1 MVGNRDLVSA
11 LARMKS
17 YHDYGT
23 FTPIQVASI
32 VALEGRRNACAR
44 SR

>member
-1 MVGNRDLVSA
+1 MAGCESASWWGNKDLVSA
-11 LARMKS
+11 LSRIKS

-32 VALEGRRNACAR
+32 AR
-44 SR
+44 